1 MHVHVSIVGL
11 DRISTSFALALK
23 RYQSQPKAQHS
34 FTIIGSDS
42 SAQAMKAAHKLGAID
57 NFDRKLLKATE
68 NADIVVIKSPP
79 AALEDIY
86 TRLGPALKPGAVVLD
101 MGDLKEPAIAWARQ
115 HFPVNDRGM
124 PLAYLVGVTPIVNA
138 TGLFTSEAGPEAAT
152 ADLFDRA
159 EFLITPD
166 AACPSEAI
174 ALAEDVVRLIG
185 GVPRFMDPAEHDGL
199 TAATEQLPALI
210 GAAIFY
216 ALQQSEGWPELR
228 RMVNPTLAL
237 SFQMLRHQ
245 TPADLSLAFNRN
257 KDNLARHLGNVI
269 RTLDELRQALATGD
283 MDKVDAFLTV
293 VGREWDKWDVKR
305 HSGQWEEAPTTETL
319 PGPLGSL
326 GGFLTMSRRKKREQN
341 GEEE

>member
-42 SAQAMKAAHKLGAID
+42 SGQAMKAAHKLGAID

-68 NADIVVIKSPP
+68 NADLIVIRSS
-79 AALEDIY
+79 AAEQEDIY

-115 HFPVNDRGM
+115 HFPANDRGM
-124 PLAYLVGVTPIVNA
+124 PLAYLVGVTPIVNVA
-138 TGLFTSEAGPEAAT
+138 GLFTCETGPEAAS
-152 ADLFDRA
+152 AELFDRA
-159 EFLITPD
+159 ECLITPD
-166 AACPSEAI
+166 PSCPSEAI

-199 TAATEQLPALI
+199 IAATEQLPTLI
-210 GAAIFY
+210 GVAIFY

-237 SFQMLRHQ
+237 SFQALRYQ
-245 TPADLSLAFNRN
+245 TPPDLSLAFGRNRT
-257 KDNLARHLGNVI
+257 NLARHLGRVI
-269 RTLDELRQALATGD
+269 AALDELREALAAGD
-283 MDKVDAFLTV
+283 ADTLDAFLAV
-293 VGREWDKWDVKR
+293 VGREWEKWDVKR

-326 GGFLTMSRRKKREQN
+326 GGFLAMTRRKKQEKD
-341 GEEE
+341 ED

>member
-42 SAQAMKAAHKLGAID
+42 SAQAMKAAHRLGAID

-68 NADIVVIKSPP
+68 NADLIVIKSSP

-101 MGDLKEPAIAWARQ
+101 MSDLKEPGIAWAKQ
-115 HFPVNDRGM
+115 HFPTNDRGIAI
-124 PLAYLVGVTPIVNA
+124 AYLVGVTPIVNV
-138 TGLFTSEAGPEAAT
+138 TGLFIGEMGPEAAT

-166 AACPSEAI
+166 ASCPSEAI
-174 ALAEDVVRLIG
+174 TLAEDVVRLVG

-199 TAATEQLPALI
+199 IAATEQLPALI

-216 ALQQSEGWPELR
+216 ALQQSDGWPELR

-237 SFQMLRHQ
+237 SFQALRHQ
-245 TPADLSLAFNRN
+245 TPADLSLAFGRNRA
-257 KDNLARHLGNVI
+257 NLARHLGHVI
-269 RTLDELRQALATGD
+269 QTLDELREALAIGD
-283 MDKVDAFLTV
+283 ADKIDAFLSV
-293 VGREWDKWDVKR
+293 VGREWEKWDVKR
-305 HSGQWEEAPTTETL
+305 HSGQWEEMPTTETL
-319 PGPLGSL
+319 PSPLGSL
-326 GGFLTMSRRKKREQN
+326 GGFLTMSRRKKQ
-341 GEEE
+341 GEEDKEG